1 MSEVPLNS
9 GRAYLVQHGVNRV
22 RARLTRVAS
31 VLNVAKLEMDELA
44 TSVKLN
50 DIARIEL
57 RLAGPVYAD
66 AYKDNPSNGSF
77 ILIDEGSNN
86 TVAGGF
92 IE

>member
-1 MSEVPLNS
+1 V
-9 GRAYLVQHGVNRV
+9 
-22 RARLTRVAS
+22 
-31 VLNVAKLEMDELA
+31 

-57 RLAGPVYAD
+57 RLAGVVYAD